1 MDYDYTVS
9 KERTADRA
17 AQDVQNS
24 YELNGADEGRRVV
37 QERENTNY
45 RFLQLIYKKMLEND
59 VNEKCADSIIG
70 DIENSL
76 KKGDTTIREVGSPKD
91 ISIETAFAVEKG
103 WIKGSRVIPCG
114 SAIQSIYGHVPSIGT
129 IANTKDELLYA
140 IREKKTLFVKNCF
153 RCQWIKFMDTG
164 GAAGLEDV
172 GPSMYDLD
180 QL

>member
-1 MDYDYTVS
+1 MSAADTAAIEQKLDSLQQLLKNRMDYDYTVS

-76 KKGDTTIREVGSPKD
+76 KKESNIDSILAAVYHTRAGFHSPPR
-91 ISIETAFAVEKG
+91 SIWNRFLPARLA
-103 WIKGSRVIPCG
+103 R
-114 SAIQSIYGHVPSIGT
+114 
-129 IANTKDELLYA
+129 
-140 IREKKTLFVKNCF
+140 
-153 RCQWIKFMDTG
+153 
-164 GAAGLEDV
+164 
-172 GPSMYDLD
+172 
-180 QL
+180 

>member
-1 MDYDYTVS
+1 MPVSSPRPAGAYQPSSQVSAADTAAIEQKLDSLQQLLKNRMDYDYTVS

-76 KKGDTTIREVGSPKD
+76 KKESNID
-91 ISIETAFAVEKG
+91 SIPESDF
-103 WIKGSRVIPCG
+103 
-114 SAIQSIYGHVPSIGT
+114 
-129 IANTKDELLYA
+129 
-140 IREKKTLFVKNCF
+140 KT
-153 RCQWIKFMDTG
+153 G
-164 GAAGLEDV
+164 
-172 GPSMYDLD
+172 
-180 QL
+180 

>member
-1 MDYDYTVS
+1 MPVRSPRPAGAYQPSSQVSAADTAAIEQKLDSLQQLLKNRMDYDYTVS

-76 KKGDTTIREVGSPKD
+76 KRNPIL
-91 ISIETAFAVEKG
+91 TAF
-103 WIKGSRVIPCG
+103 W
-114 SAIQSIYGHVPSIGT
+114 QQY
-129 IANTKDELLYA
+129 
-140 IREKKTLFVKNCF
+140 IRK
-153 RCQWIKFMDTG
+153 
-164 GAAGLEDV
+164 
-172 GPSMYDLD
+172 
-180 QL
+180 